1 MVFSTDSVS
10 QRHADV
16 CIVVP
21 GSSEYT
27 LKQQLF
33 IQVGYCVEILSAIKI
48 VHVASEHKCRM
59 ACGMRGESEDM
70 SQVLLRGELEVDV
83 MLLLLLVVVVVV
95 DHLLLFCPQ
104 SQTTVPSRPQRRSAR
119 SAPLLSS
126 HCAAS
131 KRRPSK

>member
-1 MVFSTDSVS
+1 
-10 QRHADV
+10 
-16 CIVVP
+16 
-21 GSSEYT
+21 
-27 LKQQLF
+27 
-33 IQVGYCVEILSAIKI
+33 
-48 VHVASEHKCRM
+48 M

-83 MLLLLLVVVVVV
+83 MLLMVVAVVVV

-119 SAPLLSS
+119 SAPLPSS